1 MNLFSL
7 DPFNS
12 LCPVQKSQEIIT
24 DFPQEDVILVTDLSV
39 RTLSGVE
46 RWEREKKQ
54 NIIIN
59 LWIFCDTQ
67 SSAQQDSLACSF
79 NYGIIAKTVT
89 NYCEESSF
97 KTLEALA
104 FSIAKLCILENQVP
118 KITVRVSKPC
128 ALIQAKCASVE
139 ITRTKADF
147 VISSISP
154 IKIQNYWDKIIL
166 QDLHVYAIV
175 GINPWERVSKQN
187 VYMNII
193 LWADSQNMSEG
204 LESDFLC
211 SSAVNYRCIARETIQ
226 LVENSKYKTIEA
238 LIDSVARNIISK
250 GNIPAITIR
259 IDKPNALLFAHS
271 AAIQI
276 TRTRNNYN
284 A

>member
-128 ALIQAKCASVE
+128 GRFFFCFRISVMITYRLYQLVTCASHSFDTSKV
-139 ITRTKADF
+139 RKCG
-147 VISSISP
+147 
-154 IKIQNYWDKIIL
+154 NYANKSRFCHFFHL
-166 QDLHVYAIV
+166 S
-175 GINPWERVSKQN
+175 N
-187 VYMNII
+187 
-193 LWADSQNMSEG
+193 
-204 LESDFLC
+204 
-211 SSAVNYRCIARETIQ
+211 
-226 LVENSKYKTIEA
+226 
-238 LIDSVARNIISK
+238 
-250 GNIPAITIR
+250 
-259 IDKPNALLFAHS
+259 
-271 AAIQI
+271 
-276 TRTRNNYN
+276 
-284 A
+284 

>member
-166 QDLHVYAIV
+166 QGWFFRFLSLSPNWLPLTFQSANLAPNIDRFTRVCHCGHQSMGKGQQTKCIYEYHLV
-175 GINPWERVSKQN
+175 GGLSKH
-187 VYMNII
+187 
-193 LWADSQNMSEG
+193 E
-204 LESDFLC
+204 
-211 SSAVNYRCIARETIQ
+211 
-226 LVENSKYKTIEA
+226 
-238 LIDSVARNIISK
+238 
-250 GNIPAITIR
+250 
-259 IDKPNALLFAHS
+259 
-271 AAIQI
+271 
-276 TRTRNNYN
+276 
-284 A
+284 